1 MRIWSSSR
9 YGSSRADFVLGQLR
23 WTGRVSTG
31 GGGAYC
37 VHHLVLYYG
46 FYNRNE
52 IVEIDIIFTIP

>member
-31 GGGAYC
+31 GGEYYTYMLC
-37 VHHLVLYYG
+37 WELVKAVG
-46 FYNRNE
+46 
-52 IVEIDIIFTIP
+52 